1 MKLQVNSTYTK
12 IGPPP
17 SPPPTSFWQKLLL
30 PGNLRPSLHA
40 YDPWRILPPPP
51 TKPKL
56 LFFPISRYFAA
67 IEFYFWQIESQKVY
81 YVLILQIKQFGEF
94 FNKVFCP
101 PGPHKTEF
109 FFLISRYFDAF
120 KFKQFILTNWVPKG
134 VLCFDLVNF
143 ATRFLPSPHKTET
156 FFPISRNFPLFCHV
170 WIYAVYFWQIEF
182 QKVYCVLIL
191 QIYQFGEFC
200 NKVLAFSPLK
210 GVFAIFDVEHMLN
223 GAISNFTPW
232 KDFLIRSSVRP

>member
-1 MKLQVNSTYTK
+1 MTPEGFCPPPQQNQNFCFFQFPVILPQLNFIFDKLSPKRCIMFWSSKLSNLVNSST
-12 IGPPP
+12 
-17 SPPPTSFWQKLLL
+17 
-30 PGNLRPSLHA
+30 R
-40 YDPWRILPPPP
+40 
-51 TKPKL
+51 
-56 LFFPISRYFAA
+56 FFA
-67 IEFYFWQIESQKVY
+67 
-81 YVLILQIKQFGEF
+81 
-94 FNKVFCP
+94 P

-232 KDFLIRSSVRP
+232 KDLFLRSSVRPVGPKTWCSHWLGVHGSHFFPYFSLSSPYPMS